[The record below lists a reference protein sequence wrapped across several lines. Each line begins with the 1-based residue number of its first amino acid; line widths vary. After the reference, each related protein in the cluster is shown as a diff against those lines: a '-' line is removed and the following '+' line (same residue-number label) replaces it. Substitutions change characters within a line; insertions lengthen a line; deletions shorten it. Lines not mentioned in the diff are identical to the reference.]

1 MIRRLVVI
9 TLAILFALT
18 SFASTGSPLA
28 SAVSAV
34 TISHEAAG
42 RYEGD
47 EAFLLLVTETRFA
60 AGTPVE
66 ERSFDCIAD
75 VALTVQDGAGTTRLG
90 TGVCERD
97 EARVRFEI
105 VGRAH
110 PDGIEAEILLDYAG
124 VETALP
130 LATELVE
137 SGLGA
142 DFSGRSDRI
151 GDRVIAFNGTF
162 AARRR

>member
-1 MIRRLVVI
+1 MISRLLI
-9 TLAILFALT
+9 AALALLLAVA
-18 SFASTGSPLA
+18 SFAT
-28 SAVSAV
+28 SANTLTADPGTFSHAV
-34 TISHEAAG
+34 AG

-47 EAFLLLVTETRFA
+47 EAFLLLVTETRFGEG
-60 AGTPVE
+60 GTIE
-66 ERSFDCIAD
+66 ERSFDCITD
-75 VALTVQDGAGTTRLG
+75 VALTVADGAAATRMG

-97 EARVRFEI
+97 DARVLFEI
-105 VGRAH
+105 VGSAQ
-110 PDGIEAEILLDYAG
+110 PDGIEAEIRLDYAG

-137 SGLGA
+137 AGLGA

-151 GDRVIAFNGTF
+151 GDRQIAFNGTF

>member
-1 MIRRLVVI
+1 MIHRLAVI
-9 TLAILFALT
+9 ALT
-18 SFASTGSPLA
+18 ILLALTGLA
-28 SAVSAV
+28 SGGSSIPAAASSG
-34 TISHEAAG
+34 TISHAAAG

-60 AGTPVE
+60 AGSAIE
-66 ERSFDCIAD
+66 ERSFDCISD
-75 VALTVQDGAGTTRLG
+75 VALTVADGAGTTRMG
-90 TGVCERD
+90 TGVCEQD
-97 EARVRFEI
+97 GARVRFEI

-110 PDGIEAEILLDYAG
+110 PGGIDAEIRLDYAG

-130 LATELVE
+130 LSTELVE
-137 SGLGA
+137 TGLGA
-142 DFSGRSDRI
+142 DFAGRSDRI